1 MQSKQTL
8 VEIAYSFLC
17 KKKKSSFN
25 EIWTHVKKQCS
36 LLKEDEEKFAGELYT
51 GIILNTN
58 FFLKN
63 DNLWCPRSEVSL
75 DEIKEQMTRVEIPSN
90 NKEEEID
97 NTETF
102 ADETTNLTEESENE
116 ENEEDDLDTINIQPL
131 EDSYDDE

>member
-1 MQSKQTL
+1 MESKQTL
-8 VEIAYSFLC
+8 VEIAYNFLC

-36 LLKEDEEKFAGELYT
+36 IAKEDEEKVAGELYT

-63 DNLWCPRSEVSL
+63 DKFWYPRSEVSL
-75 DEIKEQMTRVEIPSN
+75 EEIKEQHMIRVEN
-90 NKEEEID
+90 NKEKID
-97 NTETF
+97 STETF
-102 ADETTNLTEESENE
+102 ADDETTNLIDESDDD
-116 ENEEDDLDTINIQPL
+116 EDDLDTINIQPL

>member
-8 VEIAYSFLC
+8 VEIAYNFLC

-25 EIWTHVKKQCS
+25 EIWTHVKKQCNIS
-36 LLKEDEEKFAGELYT
+36 KEDEEKVAGELYT

-63 DNLWCPRSEVSL
+63 DKFWYPRSEVSL
-75 DEIKEQMTRVEIPSN
+75 EEIKEHMTRVEISSN
-90 NKEEEID
+90 IKDEID
-97 NTETF
+97 NTENF
-102 ADETTNLTEESENE
+102 IDDETTNLIEDLEDEE
-116 ENEEDDLDTINIQPL
+116 DLDTISIQPL

>member
-1 MQSKQTL
+1 MQNKQTL

-25 EIWTHVKKQCS
+25 EIWTHVKKQCNIA
-36 LLKEDEEKFAGELYT
+36 KEDEEKIAGDLYT

-63 DNLWCPRSEVSL
+63 DKMWYPRSEVSL
-75 DEIKEQMTRVEIPSN
+75 EEIKEQVTRVEISSS
-90 NKEEEID
+90 KEEID
-97 NTETF
+97 SNETF
-102 ADETTNLTEESENE
+102 TDDETTDLIDDIED
-116 ENEEDDLDTINIQPL
+116 EDDSEILNMQPL